1 VKWRRGN
8 EIGAEFIT
16 ATRFPASPGIPSAV
30 KQQRA
35 ESQRSKS
42 RTSTLSSCT
51 QRQQQGVSQLKAE
64 TREVVVSTSYEEAK
78 TGSISGD
85 KAKVGVSGGEKHLPT
100 GTPEIA
106 RGVTGLVVPDR
117 RALRRQNQIADV
129 SEQLDKT
136 NQEKDNKKRLDLSRL
151 EKELGPNH
159 VALIQ
164 ALKDVEPDSPHG
176 RELASIIDGL
186 TRSRTERS

>member
-1 VKWRRGN
+1 M
-8 EIGAEFIT
+8 
-16 ATRFPASPGIPSAV
+16 
-30 KQQRA
+30 
-35 ESQRSKS
+35 
-42 RTSTLSSCT
+42 STLSSNG
-51 QRQQQGVSQLKAE
+51 QGQQQGVSQLTADS
-64 TREVVVSTSYEEAK
+64 REVVISTSYEKAK
-78 TGSISGD
+78 TGSINGD
-85 KAKVGVSGGEKHLPT
+85 KAKVGVSGGDKPKTE
-100 GTPEIA
+100 A
-106 RGVTGLVVPDR
+106 C
-117 RALRRQNQIADV
+117 RQNQITDV
-129 SEQLDKT
+129 SEQVDKA